1 MSYSWAAPP
10 GRGAGK
16 LHLKGESPVRSMR
29 WGIGSVTGTTNAGEN
44 NGGNIVIDTREDAHH
59 ILSAYCILCIQ

>member
-1 MSYSWAAPP
+1 M
-10 GRGAGK
+10 
-16 LHLKGESPVRSMR
+16 HLKGESPVRSMR